1 MIKFAATGN
10 QLDVAYRTGARFMT
24 NDYKESIQEFTIG
37 LSLGDIW
44 FLRRRAK

>member
-1 MIKFAATGN
+1 
-10 QLDVAYRTGARFMT
+10 MT

-44 FLRRRAK
+44 FLRRREK